1 MTGKM
6 YAMSVVGL
14 AAFAVVAVYIAFFT
28 IQTRNAIQRIGHE
41 AQGQAVITSEIEAL
55 QGDQRGLVL
64 ALLQAPQK
72 TLTDSDLAILKQSV
86 DRLHQLNGKVEGGGI
101 VAEADLDSLV
111 EFASDLTPVA
121 GLGPQDRQ
129 PSLTLVLKLLA
140 SVDRQLHAAASR
152 QAHGLSAKLAQIA
165 AMGDELAR
173 YVAVMALLLIGFI
186 VPLMAMT
193 ITRFTR
199 RINSITRTMHSI
211 ADCETG
217 IDVPSV
223 IDVDEVGDLARAV
236 QVFKRNTIALQ
247 RNSSEI
253 LRLNSWFDLALNN
266 IHGGLSIFDQNRELV
281 MCNERYLELYGLPKS
296 FGRPGTSLNV
306 ILQHWKDNG
315 LALTAD
321 GGVNFDVDAEVESYA
336 ASIAEQRE
344 FARIHALPNGRS
356 VLISCRPSLD
366 GGWVDVHE
374 DVTDRIESDQT
385 IERLAH
391 SDLLTGLM
399 NRHKFI
405 KTLST
410 RVTNVGESPKFA
422 VVLVDI
428 PNFKRVNDTYGHE
441 TGDQVLKVVAE
452 RLQGLA
458 GTDDGLARMEG
469 DGFAMIRAQ
478 ADAAAAAV
486 FAAQLCSV
494 ASQAIEI
501 DGQSIDIGVNA
512 GVALS
517 PDHGDTAGEL
527 LQRAELALN
536 QSKAATDRG
545 FALFDADHEI
555 SVREHEALK
564 NDLKLAF
571 ELGQFELHYQPIMDY
586 KTRQITS
593 VEALMRWRHPT
604 RGSVSPSV
612 FISIAE
618 ETGLINELGKW
629 AIGRACTDALAWPSH
644 VRVAVNL
651 SANQFRQGDLH
662 TITHAAL
669 RASGLPPRR
678 LEFEVTESL
687 LLSDEL
693 RTRRTLNRLKAMGI
707 RIALD
712 DFGTGYA
719 SLSYLRS
726 FPFDKIKID
735 QTFVRDL
742 PRDAD
747 CNAIV
752 RSVVLLARMLGM
764 RTVAE
769 GIETV
774 DHLSQVVAAGCDEI
788 QGYYLSR
795 PVPAAA
801 VPDIIADCECRLTEA
816 A

>member
-1 MTGKM
+1 
-6 YAMSVVGL
+6 
-14 AAFAVVAVYIAFFT
+14 
-28 IQTRNAIQRIGHE
+28 
-41 AQGQAVITSEIEAL
+41 
-55 QGDQRGLVL
+55 
-64 ALLQAPQK
+64 
-72 TLTDSDLAILKQSV
+72 
-86 DRLHQLNGKVEGGGI
+86 
-101 VAEADLDSLV
+101 
-111 EFASDLTPVA
+111 
-121 GLGPQDRQ
+121 
-129 PSLTLVLKLLA
+129 
-140 SVDRQLHAAASR
+140 
-152 QAHGLSAKLAQIA
+152 
-165 AMGDELAR
+165 
-173 YVAVMALLLIGFI
+173 
-186 VPLMAMT
+186 
-193 ITRFTR
+193 
-199 RINSITRTMHSI
+199 
-211 ADCETG
+211 
-217 IDVPSV
+217 
-223 IDVDEVGDLARAV
+223 
-236 QVFKRNTIALQ
+236 
-247 RNSSEI
+247 
-253 LRLNSWFDLALNN
+253 
-266 IHGGLSIFDQNRELV
+266 
-281 MCNERYLELYGLPKS
+281 
-296 FGRPGTSLNV
+296 
-306 ILQHWKDNG
+306 
-315 LALTAD
+315 
-321 GGVNFDVDAEVESYA
+321 NFDVDAEVESYA

-344 FARIHALPNGRS
+344 FARIRALPNGRS

-486 FAAQLCSV
+486 FAAQVCSV

-618 ETGLINELGKW
+618 ETGLLNELGKW

-795 PVPAAA
+795 PVPATA